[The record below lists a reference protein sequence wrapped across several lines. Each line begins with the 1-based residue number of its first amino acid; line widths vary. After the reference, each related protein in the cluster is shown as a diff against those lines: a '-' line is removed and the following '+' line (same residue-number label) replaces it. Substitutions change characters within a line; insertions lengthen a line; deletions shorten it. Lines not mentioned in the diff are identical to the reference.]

1 MESLETQ
8 ETQETIKDQPEGQP
22 EGQPEAINA
31 ESPTESP
38 ITLEDLPIPYKVYSI
53 VEALINGPC
62 PTTIE
67 DLLEKLPDMI
77 EIKV

>member
-8 ETQETIKDQPEGQP
+8 ETLDTIKDQPE
-22 EGQPEAINA
+22 
-31 ESPTESP
+31 
-38 ITLEDLPIPYKVYSI
+38 TLETLETLESLPIPYRVYSI
-53 VEALINGPC
+53 VEALIKGPC